1 MTTKSAI
8 QAMLDGKRVR
18 GKDWRSGLFI
28 SFEGN
33 TVVDADGIYFYSLTM
48 NLAED
53 WEIYEE
59 HKPKQVVVIEK
70 WLFKDKF
77 GIKFVQEI
85 EKDCVL
91 NYCNEFNTQKIKLLD
106 TYEVGL

>member
-1 MTTKSAI
+1 MTLREKIEVMEAFERGEEIEIKHRDSALDWILTKQPTWNWNS
-8 QAMLDGKRVR
+8 
-18 GKDWRSGLFI
+18 
-28 SFEGN
+28 
-33 TVVDADGIYFYSLTM
+33 SLYR
-48 NLAED
+48 
-53 WEIYEE
+53 IKP
-59 HKPKQVVVIEK
+59 KPKQVIVIEK
-70 WLFKDKF
+70 WLFEDKF